1 MLALLPNIN
10 HILAFNYY
18 IPHGHCYL
26 WQTPLVGLH
35 LVSDALIAI
44 AYFSIPAMLIY
55 FVSKRNDIPF
65 SKVFVLFG
73 AFIILCGT
81 GHLLDIWTLWHPDY
95 WVSGIERALTA
106 FVSCYTALQM
116 VELLPQFL
124 ALQTPEQLEVINREL
139 QQQITERQK
148 AEETLQTIV
157 SGTAAVTGNEF
168 FPALVQNLAT
178 ALGVSYAIVFE
189 RVDKSLQKVRS
200 INVWSVD
207 HWAENF
213 EYELINTPCKTVV
226 QEKMLCAF
234 PDNLQESFPGN
245 KLIEQLGAK
254 SYVGVPLVDINQ
266 NVIGNLCIVDIK
278 PFFASDRHKALLQV
292 FAARASAE
300 LQRKWAETEK
310 RQAYEDLEVR
320 VKERTTALIKANA
333 SLETEIKERIAAETA
348 MRVMAEREKA
358 INGVILRMRQT
369 LNLESIFSV
378 TTTELRQNLK
388 CDRVLIYRFN
398 PDWSG
403 ELVSESVANNWNI
416 LLPAPTNATELTQIA
431 VNQHNCVTTQLSNS
445 DVLSSDTYLQETQG
459 GIYRQK
465 NSYCCVNDIYTR
477 NFEPC
482 YLNLLQQLQ
491 ARAYIITPIF
501 CGKKLWGLLAAYQ
514 NGSPRQWKEAEIG
527 IVSQISN
534 QLGVAVQQAELFA
547 QTQQQAEELKLAKE
561 AADAAS
567 RAKSEFLANMSH
579 ELRTPLNAILGFTQ
593 LMQQDKSLKVD
604 HQRYIEIINHSG
616 EHLLAL
622 INDVLEMSK
631 IEAGRVTLVATEFDL
646 HKLLYSLEAM
656 LQLKAQSKGLKLS
669 FECDV
674 TVPQYIKTDEN
685 KLRQVLI
692 NLLGNAIK
700 FTDQGSVKMR
710 IRNVTTFTEAEEHG
724 SMGAWEYGSREETRI
739 SLPAPQTPHRP
750 SSPPVAKPASWA
762 GSPIPHTPHFTPSN
776 TPSHTLCFE
785 VEDTGYGIAPEEISE
800 LFQAFQQTRS
810 GEKSQEGTG
819 LGLRISQKFVQLM
832 GGEITVRSQLGQ
844 GSCFT
849 FYIQPSLAEEVFS
862 SSSIPVNGVVSIAP
876 GQNHRI
882 LIVED
887 NSANRLLLSQMLIQ
901 LGFEVLEAENGE
913 EAIALWQQWQPHLI
927 FMDMQMP
934 VLDGYA
940 ATRQIRHQEQ
950 ELTLEQRQTPTTII
964 ALTASAFIEQRQK
977 TLEAGCDDFLSK
989 PFRWEEILTIL
1000 SDYLQVEYIYESNS
1014 GKEIADS
1021 YPHQFDFILNDAALN
1036 IMPKEWIEEL
1046 NFAAAQGNDSICLNL
1061 ITQIPPEQTALIAA
1075 LTKLIDNYQFD
1086 QLITLTQTFIVG
1098 DR

>member
-1 MLALLPNIN
+1 MQTILTLSPNIN
-10 HILAFNYY
+10 ILAFNYY

-35 LVSDALIAI
+35 LISDALIAI

-106 FVSCYTALQM
+106 IVSCYTALQLI
-116 VELLPQFL
+116 ELLPQFL
-124 ALQTPEQLEVINREL
+124 ALQTPERLEIINQEL
-139 QQQITERQK
+139 QKQIAERQQ

-157 SGTAAVTGNEF
+157 SGTAAVTGDAF

-178 ALGVSYAIVFE
+178 ALGVSYAMVFE
-189 RVDKSLQKVRS
+189 TIDNSLQKLRS
-200 INVWSVD
+200 ITVWSID
-207 HWAENF
+207 HLAENF
-213 EYELINTPCKTVV
+213 EYELINTPCKNVV
-226 QEKMLCAF
+226 QNNQLCVY
-234 PDNLQESFPGN
+234 PNDLEDTFPGN
-245 KLIEQLGAK
+245 ALIEKLAAK

-266 NVIGNLCIVDIK
+266 NVIGNLCIIDVK
-278 PFFASDRHKALLQV
+278 PFLANDRHKDLLKV

-300 LQRKWAETEK
+300 LQRKWAEEEK
-310 RQAYEDLEVR
+310 RQAYQDLEYR
-320 VKERTTALIKANA
+320 VEERTTALMTANNA
-333 SLETEIKERIAAETA
+333 LESEIRERITAEAT

-369 LNLESIFSV
+369 LNLDSIFNV
-378 TTTELRQNLK
+378 TTTELRQAVK
-388 CDRVLIYRFN
+388 CDRVLIYRFK

-403 ELVSESVANNWNI
+403 ELVSESVAENWNI
-416 LLPAPTNATELTQIA
+416 LLPARANDPTLTQIA
-431 VNQHNCVTTQLSNS
+431 VDQPNCVTTQLNNS
-445 DVLSSDTYLQETQG
+445 ELLNNDTYLQETQG

-465 NSYCCVNDIYTR
+465 NSYCCVNDIYTK

-501 CGKKLWGLLAAYQ
+501 CGKKLWGLLAVYQ
-514 NGSPRQWKEAEIG
+514 NDGPREWQDAEIG
-527 IVSQISN
+527 IVSQIGN

-547 QTQQQAEELKLAKE
+547 QTQQQAQELKQAKE
-561 AADAAS
+561 TADAANG
-567 RAKSEFLANMSH
+567 AKSEFLANMSH

-593 LMQQDKSLKVD
+593 LMQQDKSLSIN
-604 HQRYIEIINHSG
+604 HQRYIEIINQSG

-631 IEAGRVTLVATEFDL
+631 IEAGRLTLSEIEFDL
-646 HKLLYSLEAM
+646 HKLLRSLEAM
-656 LQLKAQSKGLKLS
+656 FQLKAQSKGLKLS
-669 FECDV
+669 FDCDS
-674 TVPQYIKTDEN
+674 TVPHYIKADEN

-700 FTDQGSVKMR
+700 FTDKGSVKMR
-710 IRNVTTFTEAEEHG
+710 VRAVTGGREAKEQ
-724 SMGAWEYGSREETRI
+724 RLTEETI
-739 SLPAPQTPHRP
+739 I
-750 SSPPVAKPASWA
+750 SPP
-762 GSPIPHTPHFTPSN
+762 I
-776 TPSHTLCFE
+776 PSHTLCFE
-785 VEDTGYGIAPEEISE
+785 VEDTGYGIAPEEFGD
-800 LFQAFQQTRS
+800 LFMAFQQTRT
-810 GEKSQEGTG
+810 GEKSKEGTG

-832 GGEITVRSQLGQ
+832 GGEITVQSTLGQ

-849 FYIQPSLAEEVFS
+849 FYIQLALAEEVIS
-862 SSSIPVNGVVSIAP
+862 SDSIIPIDGAVSIAP
-876 GQNHRI
+876 GQDYRI

-887 NSANRLLLSQMLIQ
+887 NSANRLLLSQILMQ
-901 LGFEVLEAENGE
+901 LGLEVQEAENGT

-934 VLDGYA
+934 VLDGYE
-940 ATRQIRHQEQ
+940 ATQQIRHQEQ
-950 ELTLEQRQTPTTII
+950 QLTIGQRQTPTKII

-989 PFRWEEILTIL
+989 PFRWEEILRIL
-1000 SDYLQVEYIYESNS
+1000 SQYLQVEYIYESNPVRDVTNS
-1014 GKEIADS
+1014 FPQPS
-1021 YPHQFDFILNDAALN
+1021 NFILEPAALA
-1036 IMPKEWIEEL
+1036 IMPIDWINQL
-1046 NFAAAQGNDSICLNL
+1046 GCAAAQGNDTRCLNL
-1061 ITQIPPEQTALIAA
+1061 ISQIPDDQTSLIEA
-1075 LTKLIDNYQFD
+1075 LTKLTDNYQFD
-1086 QLITLTQTFIVG
+1086 QLITLTARIQESECL
-1098 DR
+1098 